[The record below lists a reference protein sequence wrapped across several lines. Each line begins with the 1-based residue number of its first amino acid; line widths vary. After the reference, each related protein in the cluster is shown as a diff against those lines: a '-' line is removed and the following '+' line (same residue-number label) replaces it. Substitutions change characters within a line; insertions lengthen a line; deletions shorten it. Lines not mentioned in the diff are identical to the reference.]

1 MAGPQAS
8 GRNGRLRLCGR
19 CSFGHGPSGS
29 SYSVYT
35 ALFVFVC
42 LFVCLFV
49 FAGMP
54 FISVDR
60 PDGSSFLWHQPCQ
73 RCNYTTSVDTQKTR
87 YKKLFTHVESHAS
100 AMSLLESGEYRYIK
114 AINHNNN
121 NNITVQV
128 DWAKNSKTGRKKTQQ
143 VIYLLPFIFSDR
155 PDITELVDRA

>member
-1 MAGPQAS
+1 MQITWDDGGCLAGVDCLPFWWPTAVAGPQAS

-35 ALFVFVC
+35 ALFV
-42 LFVCLFV
+42 FVCLFV

-100 AMSLLESGEYRYIK
+100 AMSLLESGEQCEIK
-114 AINHNNN
+114 AINNNN
-121 NNITVQV
+121 NLCTTCSHS
-128 DWAKNSKTGRKKTQQ
+128 SK
-143 VIYLLPFIFSDR
+143 
-155 PDITELVDRA
+155 